1 MTEQPP
7 PPPPPPTPGPMG
19 GPPPTP
25 GVPRPGELLDRF
37 LARLID
43 GVLFGVVFVVLSIIF
58 TGIFV
63 SGITT
68 SVGEALLVSLFL
80 TIITTAL
87 YIGYFAFLESSQGAT
102 IGKMVMKLKVYGPD
116 GVSNPTMEQAV
127 RRNLW
132 YAASLIGIIPFV
144 GFFLGPIASLAA
156 VIFIAVGINNDT
168 VARQGWHDKFAGGTR
183 VMKVG

>member
-43 GVLFGVVFVVLSIIF
+43 SVLLAIVFGVVQAIF
-58 TGIFV
+58 TGIFI

-68 SVGEALLVSLFL
+68 SVGEYLLAWIFIA
-80 TIITTAL
+80 IITVAAS
-87 YIGYFAFLESSQGAT
+87 IAYFAFLESNQGAT
-102 IGKMVMKLKVYGPD
+102 LGKQLLKLKVVGPD

-127 RRNLW
+127 RRNAFYGIQL
-132 YAASLIGIIPFV
+132 AFIVPIIGWIV
-144 GFFLGPIASLAA
+144 GWLGYVLA
-156 VIFIAVGINNDT
+156 VIMIAVGINNDT